1 MFKFYFCTSVVGKYT
16 LESQENFEEFLNEVT
31 SKSKHQILLLFNLN
45 RNSIRYPKY
54 KLKVTKELLG
64 KATMTLWLR

>member
-31 SKSKHQILLLFNLN
+31 SKSKCQILFLFNLN
-45 RNSIRYPKY
+45 RNTL
-54 KLKVTKELLG
+54 KLSKTQTEG
-64 KATMTLWLR
+64 N